1 MFTIWK
7 ISYVYG
13 LFIACIV
20 VLILIPGVIFPRAMN
35 IFATSLIGS
44 YLVVYAIGTFVFTS
58 LNEIVM
64 RVVKVV
70 SVSGYLATDE
80 VYPFQLNGKYHMI
93 ITCLIYI
100 F

>member
-1 MFTIWK
+1 MLTIWK

-13 LFIACIV
+13 LLIACLV
-20 VLILIPGVIFPRAMN
+20 VLALIPGVIFPRAMN
-35 IFATSLIGS
+35 IFASSFIGS

-70 SVSGYLATDE
+70 SVHGYLATDE
-80 VYPFQLNGKYHMI
+80 VYPFQLNGKHHMT
-93 ITCLIYI
+93 IT
-100 F
+100 